1 MNGTDMGE
9 MKVLRGKKNHKD
21 VGKVVA
27 YNGDTEPDAWDEEE
41 CNTYVGMR
49 KSPKMQRK
57 SEKIHFL
64 SSLVL

>member
-1 MNGTDMGE
+1 MGE

-41 CNTYVGMR
+41 CNTYIGM
-49 KSPKMQRK
+49 KM
-57 SEKIHFL
+57 
-64 SSLVL
+64 